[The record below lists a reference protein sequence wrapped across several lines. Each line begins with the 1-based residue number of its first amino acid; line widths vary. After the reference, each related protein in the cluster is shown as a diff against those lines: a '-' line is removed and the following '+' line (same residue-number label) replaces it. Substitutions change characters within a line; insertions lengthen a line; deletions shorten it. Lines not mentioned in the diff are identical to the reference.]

1 MMMLINVKVSLISFC
16 IAAGLSFTTNTLRS
30 LHAGKTL
37 KFDEEYFDEML
48 HSALICIAIAL
59 IIGIIKDI
67 SEIEVRAELV
77 AEDLDF
83 EVSDNEAEIPLI
95 NPDKEY
101 EQRLINAGYEIE
113 LIDIPKEYSDPVF
126 YSIMTHPVILL
137 TDDPRC
143 SHTVDLKTYEYLLTH
158 RNGSCLISGKK
169 ITGYITDLH
178 LKLLIEAWVIAAE
191 LASQNLSKAKQAEE
205 MHTGLLKLN
214 YYGTLFHRRKEGNV
228 EVIESNNAAFDYLNY

>member
-1 MMMLINVKVSLISFC
+1 MRLINSKVSLVSFC

-37 KFDEEYFDEML
+37 KFDEAYLDEML
-48 HSALICIAIAL
+48 HSAVICIAIAI
-59 IIGIIKDI
+59 IIGIIKDM
-67 SEIEVRAELV
+67 SEQGVRAEPVL
-77 AEDLDF
+77 EDLEF
-83 EVSDNEAEIPLI
+83 EAFNNEAEITLL
-95 NPDKEY
+95 NPDNEY
-101 EQRLINAGYEIE
+101 EQRLINAGYEID
-113 LIDIPKEYSDPVF
+113 IDIPKEYSDPVF
-126 YSIMTHPVILL
+126 YSLMTNPVILL

-143 SHTVDLKTYEYLLTH
+143 SHTVDLKTYEYIRTH
-158 RNGSCLISGKK
+158 RNGYCLISGKE
-169 ITGYITDLH
+169 ITGYLTDLH